1 MVSFL
6 QKCYIFCFLLVYSHA
21 FQNCPTFR
29 QGGLAF
35 IPLIYQLLAEDC
47 PQGLGVT
54 LCGEPF
60 GLRSVPGE

>member
-1 MVSFL
+1 MV
-6 QKCYIFCFLLVYSHA
+6 CSHA
-21 FQNCPTFR
+21 FQSCPTFR

-47 PQGLGVT
+47 RQGLGVT
-54 LCGEPF
+54 LCGEPL